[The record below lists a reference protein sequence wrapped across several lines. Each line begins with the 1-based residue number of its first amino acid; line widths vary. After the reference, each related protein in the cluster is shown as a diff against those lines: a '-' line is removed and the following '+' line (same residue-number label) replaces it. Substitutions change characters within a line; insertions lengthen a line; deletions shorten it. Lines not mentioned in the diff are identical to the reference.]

1 MVCQEVPMME
11 AKQLAIFPIFADID
25 SVRLEQIAAAGR
37 ILPMNPSEILFR
49 MNEPAHFLYGVLEG
63 EVSLTLTFVEKKV
76 KTEIKYEEAI
86 HSKTEV
92 LEREIEVDSVGV
104 GELFGWSSMINQGRW
119 TSTASCA
126 RAGQVF
132 SLPTDV
138 LKAHCEADTA
148 MGYRL
153 MGRLNEIIATRLQH
167 RTERLIEAWGEAFEV
182 GRM

>member
-1 MVCQEVPMME
+1 MME
-11 AKQLAIFPIFADID
+11 AKQLAIFPIFADMD
-25 SVRLEQIAAAGR
+25 PARLEQIAAAGR
-37 ILPMNPSEILFR
+37 ILPMTPSEILFR
-49 MNEPAHFLYGVLEG
+49 MSEPAQLLYGVLEG

-92 LEREIEVDSVGV
+92 REREIEVDTVGV

-119 TSTASCA
+119 SSTASCA
-126 RAGQVF
+126 RAGRVF

-138 LKAHCEADTA
+138 LKTHCEADTA
-148 MGYRL
+148 LGYRF
-153 MGRLNEIIATRLQH
+153 MGRLNEMIATRLQH